1 MKKFQQNMNREL
13 KRPYPDRRKLESH
26 CISAVAFGS
35 SSATADLLD
44 CPIWVI
50 CINVVAIEML
60 RSKLPSG
67 TVTLPIKT
75 TLSKLKFLSIVEIVC
90 FDFAIV

>member
-1 MKKFQQNMNREL
+1 MKKFQQNMSREL
-13 KRPYPDRRKLESH
+13 KRPYPDRRKLESQ

-35 SSATADLLD
+35 NVANGGAGTNSANGSEDDAVLS

-60 RSKLPSG
+60 RSKLP
-67 TVTLPIKT
+67 PRK
-75 TLSKLKFLSIVEIVC
+75 LSLENI
-90 FDFAIV
+90 